1 MPHVEG
7 WAIIESKRGHGYVL
21 TADSVTGHE
30 VLEDGSPI
38 TETSTLEDL
47 HFLLRYALTAN
58 TNYTLGEPR
67 DFSWEPWA
75 LVGSD

>member
-38 TETSTLEDL
+38 TETSTNVKKMGKPIIN
-47 HFLLRYALTAN
+47 FIKPN
-58 TNYTLGEPR
+58 
-67 DFSWEPWA
+67 
-75 LVGSD
+75 